1 MSNVLCARQDVLILC
16 FMRLAVLADFLS
28 CGDEMEAL
36 RSSPELPLTTTAVC
50 YPCTRAPN

>member
-36 RSSPELPLTTTAVC
+36 RSSPELPLTTAAVC